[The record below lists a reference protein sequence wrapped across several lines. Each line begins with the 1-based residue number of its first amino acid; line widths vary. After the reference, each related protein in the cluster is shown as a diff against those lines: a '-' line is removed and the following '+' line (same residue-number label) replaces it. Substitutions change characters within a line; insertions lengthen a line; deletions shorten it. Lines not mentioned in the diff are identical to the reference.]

1 MPYILNID
9 QKKIGN
15 AWSQYVNAKTGI
27 KHFGGIPKTGKNA
40 QYPYGNFQ
48 IIGRPTNS
56 FDLENNEDSV
66 DLTVQ
71 TDIMVSDSGSNN
83 QVEDTLYKGDTACAE
98 FFNSL
103 GFQRMGNSA
112 VTYSTT
118 TGIKIITSRFIFR
131 NFTGQFLKEI

>member
-1 MPYILNID
+1 MSYVLNVD

-15 AWSQYVNAKTGI
+15 AWSKYVNAKTGI

-40 QYPYGNFQ
+40 VYPYGNFR

-56 FDLENNEDSV
+56 SDLENNEDSV

-71 TDIMVSDSGSNN
+71 TDIMVSDSGANN
-83 QVEDTLYKGDTACAE
+83 NVENVLYSGDNACAE

-103 GFQRMGNSA
+103 GFKRFGDSP
-112 VTYSTT
+112 VTYNPSTGVKT
-118 TGIKIITSRFIFR
+118 ITSRFIFR